1 MGVRIAAPAG
11 GSPEVRPV
19 SCSGRLSWGMSLV
32 LALLIVVVVVL
43 FGQLQELRRRVK
55 ALEERQ
61 AVAWPRPETGADV
74 GTEQNPEAVP
84 LRPAQPSA
92 RQPSSGQLSPVPQ
105 NAAWVVPVV
114 SRDQVGPAQS
124 AGTPAP
130 EGPPAPASAPINV
143 QLWLTRAGVAA
154 TLLGLAYV
162 LAVLESRG
170 LIPAWWR
177 VLAGALL
184 GAWLSWRALRE
195 APGRRW
201 AAEVL
206 GSLGVSVTLLTLTF
220 AARSGSG
227 GVPWVWALLLTL
239 MSLASLMLSRRWG
252 GVGTPVTA
260 LSALSVALLLA
271 RSVPGGNLWGLD
283 PAALVCMAWA
293 LSVLAMLPLLLRER
307 GWKVALPGGAA
318 LLLLAVYTSLV
329 ELGALREGGPGQQ
342 AGMVLLV
349 SLTALLGVLLRSDQ
363 GQPELGRSE
372 LTLRSLVGTL
382 ALGTAVGALC
392 RVTGVPLHWAVP
404 LAVLAMTVPLLL
416 SRCRKMFP
424 FAPEPQV
431 LRRVAFSA
439 ALSAALTATGYG
451 LALHTGDAGGSD
463 WGPALAAFAS
473 ALLGAWLLRGWTRLR
488 VRAEVFL
495 AALSLCAPL
504 GLLFG
509 PAGAALPLVVWLAR
523 RGETLPRRPTWNTL
537 RDWSPGPLALWAL
550 LALPLLAWDGVYGG
564 VLNTGLLDGGLART
578 GEQAL
583 LLFGSAALTV
593 YALDRLRRPSSGRS
607 SWVLA
612 ALLAWSG
619 AWLLAWVLS
628 TGQGIQSGDF
638 MLTTPWL
645 ALLGGWLLSRAQPAR
660 PGAVPWK
667 TALWGSGAALLVLAL
682 FRVLLS
688 DLSDSDALVRAAGL
702 LGAGLVTVLAA
713 VRFPPPKR
721 EGEPGTVE

>member
-1 MGVRIAAPAG
+1 
-11 GSPEVRPV
+11 
-19 SCSGRLSWGMSLV
+19 MSLV

-61 AVAWPRPETGADV
+61 AVAWPRPETGAEV

-84 LRPAQPSA
+84 PRPAQPS
-92 RQPSSGQLSPVPQ
+92 SGHLSPVPQ
-105 NAAWVVPVV
+105 NAAWVVPVMP
-114 SRDQVGPAQS
+114 RDQVGPAQS
-124 AGTPAP
+124 AGFFTPAP

-239 MSLASLMLSRRWG
+239 MSLASLLLSRRWG

-271 RSVPGGNLWGLD
+271 RSVPGNGLWGLD

-293 LSVLAMLPLLLRER
+293 LSALAVLPLLLRER

-349 SLTALLGVLLRSDQ
+349 SLTALLGVLLRPDQ
-363 GQPELGRSE
+363 GQPELERSE

-404 LAVLAMTVPLLL
+404 LAVLAMIVPLLL
-416 SRCRKMFP
+416 SRRRKMFS
-424 FAPEPQV
+424 FAPEPEV

-439 ALSAALTATGYG
+439 ALSAALTAAGYG

-509 PAGAALPLVVWLAR
+509 SAGAALPLVVWLAR
-523 RGETLPRRPTWNTL
+523 RGETLPRRRPTWHTL
-537 RDWSPGPLALWAL
+537 RDWFPGPLAIWAL

-564 VLNTGLLDGGLART
+564 VLDTGLLDGGLART

-583 LLFGSAALTV
+583 LLLGSAALTFYGV
-593 YALDRLRRPSSGRS
+593 DRLQRPSSGRS
-607 SWVLA
+607 PWVLA

-619 AWLLAWVLS
+619 AWLLAWLLS
-628 TGQGIQSGDF
+628 AGQGIQSGDF

-645 ALLGGWLLSRAQPAR
+645 ALLGGWLLSRAQLAR

>member
-1 MGVRIAAPAG
+1 
-11 GSPEVRPV
+11 
-19 SCSGRLSWGMSLV
+19 MSLV
-32 LALLIVVVVVL
+32 VLVLVVVALLL
-43 FGQLQELRRRVK
+43 FIQVRELRDRVK
-55 ALEERQ
+55 ALEDRQ
-61 AVAWPRPETGADV
+61 EGLRSGAS
-74 GTEQNPEAVP
+74 
-84 LRPAQPSA
+84 AQPVSA
-92 RQPSSGQLSPVPQ
+92 EPGFAQAATPQAEVAAPSGPVPPAPVAQ
-105 NAAWVVPVV
+105 NTAWMLPVVPR
-114 SRDQVGPAQS
+114 SPVGPAQS
-124 AGTPAP
+124 AGFFTPAP
-130 EGPPAPASAPINV
+130 EGPPAPAPAPINV
-143 QLWLTRAGVAA
+143 QLWLTRAGVVA
-154 TLLGLAYV
+154 TLLGLAYL

-177 VLAGALL
+177 VLAGVAL

-195 APGRRW
+195 VPGRRW

-206 GSLGVSVTLLTLTF
+206 GSLGVAVTLLTLTF
-220 AARSGSG
+220 AGRSGDG
-227 GVPWVWALLLTL
+227 GAAWVWALLLTL
-239 MSLASLMLSRRWG
+239 MSLASLLLSRRWG

-260 LSALSVALLLA
+260 LSALSVALPLA
-271 RSVPGGNLWGLD
+271 RSIPGDGLWGLD
-283 PAALVCMAWA
+283 PAALACMAWA
-293 LSVLAMLPLLLRER
+293 LSALAVLPLLLRER

-318 LLLLAVYTSLV
+318 LLLLAVYTSLA

-349 SLTALLGVLLRSDQ
+349 SLLTLLGVLLRS
-363 GQPELGRSE
+363 GQQRLELNRSE

-404 LAVLAMTVPLLL
+404 LAVLAMVVPLLL
-416 SRCRKMFP
+416 ARPPGAFP
-424 FAPEPQV
+424 FAPDPEV

-439 ALSAALTATGYG
+439 ALSAALTAAGYG

-463 WGPALAAFAS
+463 WWPALAAFAA
-473 ALLGAWLLRGWTRLR
+473 ALLGATLLRGWTRFR

-495 AALSLCAPL
+495 LALSLCAPL

-509 PAGAALPLVVWLAR
+509 LAGAALPLVVWLAR
-523 RGETLPRRPTWNTL
+523 WAEPLPRRRPTWETL
-537 RDWSPGPLALWAL
+537 RGWYPEPLAVWAL
-550 LALPLLAWDGVYGG
+550 LALPLLAWSGLGG
-564 VLNTGLLDGGLART
+564 SGLART

-583 LLFGSAALTV
+583 LLLGSAALTV
-593 YALDRLRRPSSGRS
+593 YGADRLRRPSSGRS
-607 SWVLA
+607 PWVLA

-619 AWLLAWVLS
+619 AWLLAGVVGLP
-628 TGQGIQSGDF
+628 QGLPAGDF
-638 MLTTPWL
+638 LLTTPWL

-660 PGAVPWK
+660 PGNVPWK